1 MPSRSRKSPG
11 VRLNDKL
18 RIGIHL
24 GDVSVDKSDTV
35 YPPDSEKA
43 VDDLL
48 TEDYWSNYYP
58 FRDMQE
64 VAVEEP
70 DSLPDLVS
78 FPSIVDDGY
87 IDNEGTTF
95 YRWGGSPPTRHAF
108 RGGVI

>member
-1 MPSRSRKSPG
+1 
-11 VRLNDKL
+11 
-18 RIGIHL
+18 
-24 GDVSVDKSDTV
+24 VDKSDTV

-108 RGGVI
+108 RGGGNLKRISTETIGISHHIYRRKRHGSLG